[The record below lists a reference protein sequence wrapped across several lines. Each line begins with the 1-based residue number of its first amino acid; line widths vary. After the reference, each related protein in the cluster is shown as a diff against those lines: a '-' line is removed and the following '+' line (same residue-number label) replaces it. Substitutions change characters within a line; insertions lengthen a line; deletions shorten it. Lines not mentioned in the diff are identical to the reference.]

1 MNVRVAS
8 LMKSARTK
16 NTIYQRS
23 STTLSEK
30 PLGNTPDPA
39 YSFENLLNRYGLYIF
54 LFLLILAA
62 LLVFKD
68 FLLLKK
74 LYLYKDI
81 GSDSLNINYPGMFHI
96 AKYFR
101 TIGIP
106 MWSFNQGMGQNIFP
120 QCITDPFS
128 LILMLIGGN
137 KLAYGI
143 AYMELC
149 KIICAGLFF
158 YFFLNK
164 RGLTKYAA
172 ILGGFLYSFS
182 GFAVL
187 GSCWN
192 IFSTE
197 AVYFAV
203 LLYSFEKLYQDKKW
217 ILFPVSISL
226 IAINQPFDLFLFG
239 LFMAVYALFRLSE
252 DDNFNLKPAADIFLT
267 MIGLGALGVAIS
279 SFFTIADVIQMLESP
294 RVGGHA
300 SYFGRLISKPILGF
314 EGEEYGPRY
323 FLTAVMRFFSSDML
337 GTGSNFKGWYNYLD
351 APLFYCGLINLL
363 LLPQVFQFLDLRKKI
378 FYSLFLAVFIIPVIF
393 PFFRYCFWGFTG
405 DYYRLFSL
413 FVVFVLML
421 TSLRALS
428 CIDKNGKINIFLL
441 ITSLTVLLIVL
452 YFPYKSIDN
461 TTVVN
466 RKLQEVVAVFLIVY
480 SMFVYL
486 LKFRKTRPFVQ
497 PLLLAA
503 VLVELIYFSGITVND
518 RPVITGV
525 ENRQKV
531 GYNDYTVEAVN
542 YLKARDK
549 SFFRVYKNYG
559 SGLAIHRSINDAK
572 VQDFYGTSSYSSFNQ
587 PSYIRFLE
595 EMNIIDGGVEAQTRW
610 ATGVGGVL
618 LLHAMANVKYS
629 LVKKNAS
636 GFLGFGYDSIYCAGD
651 VTILQNKYF
660 LPLGYTYDNFIR
672 LKDFR
677 KLVPEDKWI
686 IINKACVIGD
696 SNCTAKGIPEFR
708 VPNIREN
715 YSLNEFAVD
724 IAALKRDT
732 LTVTRQNQN
741 NVSGIISIDR
751 TKILFFS
758 IPFDNGWSAIV
769 DGRKVKPIVANIGFT
784 GLLLEKGVHHVD
796 LTFRPRYFDCG
807 AIVSAVAIAAFF
819 LLTLRANLRRR
830 KQVNPTASA
839 FLGAC
844 SGVSERL

>member
-1 MNVRVAS
+1 
-8 LMKSARTK
+8 MKSKRTRSPV
-16 NTIYQRS
+16 YQHPP
-23 STTLSEK
+23 TALSEK
-30 PLGNTPDPA
+30 PPEDAANPA
-39 YSFENLLNRYGLYIF
+39 NSFENLLNRYGLYIF

-68 FLLLKK
+68 FLLLNK

-81 GSDSLNINYPGMFHI
+81 GSDSININYPGMFHV
-96 AKYFR
+96 AEYLR

-120 QCITDPFS
+120 GSISDPFS

-137 KLAYGI
+137 RLAYGI

-149 KIICAGLFF
+149 KIICAGLLFF
-158 YFFLNK
+158 LFLNK
-164 RGLTKYAA
+164 RGLTIYAA

-182 GFAVL
+182 GFVVL

-197 AVYFAV
+197 AIYFAL

-217 ILFPVSISL
+217 VLFPVSVSL

-239 LFMAVYALFRLSE
+239 LFMAIYVLFRLSE
-252 DDNFNLKPAADIFLT
+252 DDNFNLKPAADIFLKI
-267 MIGLGALGVAIS
+267 IGLGALGVAIS
-279 SFFTIADVIQMLESP
+279 SFFTIADIIQMLQSP
-294 RVGGHA
+294 RVGGDA

-323 FLTAVMRFFSSDML
+323 FLTVVMRFFSSDML
-337 GTGSNFKGWYNYLD
+337 GTGSNFKGWYNYLE

-378 FYSLFLAVFIIPVIF
+378 SYLLLLAVFVIPVIF

-413 FVVFVLML
+413 FVVFVLLL

-428 CIDKNGKINIFLL
+428 CIDKNGKINLFLL
-441 ITSLTVLLIVL
+441 ITSLAVLLIVL

-461 TTVVN
+461 TAVVN
-466 RKLQEVVAVFLIVY
+466 RKLQVVAAVFLIIY
-480 SMFVYL
+480 TFLICL

-503 VLVELIYFSGITVND
+503 VLVELVYFSGITVND
-518 RPVITGV
+518 RPVVTGV

-531 GYNDYTVEAVN
+531 GYNDYTIDAVN
-542 YLKARDK
+542 YLNTRDK
-549 SFFRVYKNYG
+549 SFFRVNKNYG

-572 VQDFYGTSSYSSFNQ
+572 VQNFNGTPSYNSFNQ

-595 EMNIIDGGVEAQTRW
+595 EMNIIDGSVEAQTRW
-610 ATGVGGVL
+610 APGVSGAL
-618 LLHAMANVKYS
+618 LLHAMASVKYS

-636 GFLGFGYDSIYCAGD
+636 GFLAFGYDSIYCAGD
-651 VTILQNKYF
+651 VKILQNRYF
-660 LPLGYTYDNFIR
+660 LPLGYTYDKFVR
-672 LKDFR
+672 LIDFR
-677 KLVPEDKWI
+677 KLVPEDRWI
-686 IINKACVIGD
+686 IINKACVIDD

-715 YSLNEFAVD
+715 YSLNEFAID

-732 LTVTRQNQN
+732 LTITRQTQN
-741 NVSGIISIDR
+741 NVSGIISINN
-751 TKILFFS
+751 TKMLFFS

-769 DGRKVKPIVANIGFT
+769 DGRKVKPILANIGFT
-784 GLLLEKGVHHVD
+784 GLLLEKGEHHVD
-796 LTFRPRYFDCG
+796 LTFRPRYFECG
-807 AIVSAVAIAAFF
+807 AIVSAVAITAFF
-819 LLTLRANLRRR
+819 LLTFRANLRRR
-830 KQVNPTASA
+830 KQVNEAVGTGDP
-839 FLGAC
+839 
-844 SGVSERL
+844 